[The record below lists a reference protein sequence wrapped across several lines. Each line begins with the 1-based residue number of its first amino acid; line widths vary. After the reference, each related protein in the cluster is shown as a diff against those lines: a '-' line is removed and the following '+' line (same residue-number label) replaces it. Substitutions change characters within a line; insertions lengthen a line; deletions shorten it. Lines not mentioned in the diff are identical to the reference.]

1 MAAATKA
8 PPKAEVF
15 SLKTPYLSE
24 GRTTE
29 FLARTDLM
37 SVAIKV
43 YSEGGENALHTHLH
57 EDHAFIVLE
66 GEATFWDRPGNETVV
81 SRYQGISLPR
91 GAFYYFKSTGDTN
104 LVLLRVGANDT
115 SWHGETRID
124 PDGKPLPGHSEANK
138 HIEGVPVPGM
148 FFGA

>member
-1 MAAATKA
+1 MAATKS

-15 SLKTPYLSE
+15 SLKTPYLSV

-29 FLARTDLM
+29 FVANTDLM

-43 YSEGGENALHTHLH
+43 YAEGGENALHTHLH
-57 EDHAFIVLE
+57 EDHAFVVLE
-66 GEATFWDRPGNETVV
+66 GEATFWDRAGTETVV
-81 SRYQGISLPR
+81 GKYQGICLPR

-115 SWHGETRID
+115 SWHGDTRMG
-124 PDGKPLPGHSEANK
+124 PDGKPLPSRSAENK
-138 HIEGVPVPGM
+138 RIDGVPIPGK
-148 FFGA
+148 FFGE